1 MYPDS
6 ILFIIAFILG
16 ALSLVLFLFLIIS
29 RKKGKLYSTIL
40 KQETTAYETFVKTTF
55 FGLTDSEAKT
65 ELAETDVL
73 TVLDEDGGTAF
84 TSFDSGVLDGKY
96 ILRREIHGGGMSRV
110 FVAQNAKLGNYWII
124 KFIPAKFQNSTE
136 LSNEVNILR
145 ELNHIN
151 LPSVVDVFSDEKGVY
166 IVESYI
172 EGLGLNRIME
182 EQGPI
187 NQVLV
192 FDWALQMAQVLNY
205 LHHRIPSPIYHF
217 DLKPSNLILTHDN
230 KLVLI
235 DFGISR
241 KAEQEEP
248 KLRAVTYR
256 YAAPEQLCASIPQ
269 KYQQMIESRFGTLPS
284 ERCHWPMDART
295 DIYSFGVI
303 LFELLTGQNPSK
315 TNIKLLDKVAS
326 PEFRNFIKKC
336 IQTEPEKRYQN
347 TEEMIDELQNMKN
360 QRLKMAKSVFLRK
373 TATIA
378 AVFCMVGAMA
388 GYASGYQI
396 YTAEEAAKLGI
407 LPDLVKVSLQ
417 QSQTFNVEKQMQ
429 GGDIHIMDGYDL
441 KWMDTEKNIAQ
452 IDGNKVHGINLG
464 STIFNGT
471 YRNKSVSLGV
481 KVVEPMD
488 GMVDIS
494 QRYYSGHKARAFIH
508 SEMREAIDGAL
519 EEAAL
524 VSPESMASLAE
535 DIYFTDAGRLRL
547 MKKEAHTYKV
557 ESLGLPESYM
567 SARLVRTGD
576 QNVFVLTEEW
586 EGKEGYYSALLM
598 KPEDSSSFKSIYEFD
613 ALGAKVID
621 FVYYDGALYVIENSP
636 ILGKTLL
643 KKYYLD
649 SSGAETLCELTEG
662 AHAITVS
669 DQAEFYIANSEK
681 GIIELYSNGKCEFFA
696 GLETE
701 RAFVDGKAPLFY
713 TPFKIRFHEGHI
725 YVFDFNVL
733 RRIEIENGSVKEV
746 ISIAGEAS
754 PEFSPI
760 HKLEYAAED
769 IILPNSLLSDFVLVS
784 GKIYV
789 SDPKRSAIWEID

>member
-6 ILFIIAFILG
+6 ILFMIAFILG
-16 ALSLVLFLFLIIS
+16 ALALVLVLFLIVS

-55 FGLTDSEAKT
+55 SGLTEDYART
-65 ELAETDVL
+65 EVTQDDVL

-84 TSFDSGVLDGKY
+84 SFFDNGVLDGKY
-96 ILRREIHGGGMSRV
+96 ELKREIHGGGMSRV
-110 FVAQNAKLGNYWII
+110 FVAQNLKLGNYWII
-124 KFIPAKFQNSTE
+124 KFIPTRFQNSVD
-136 LSNEVNILR
+136 LSNEVDILR

-172 EGLGLNRIME
+172 EGLGLNKIME
-182 EQGPI
+182 ERGPI
-187 NQVLV
+187 NQALV
-192 FDWALQMAQVLNY
+192 FDWALQLAQVLGY
-205 LHHRIPSPIYHF
+205 LHHRSPSPIYHF

-241 KAEQEEP
+241 KAEQAES
-248 KLRAVTYR
+248 KSRAVTYR
-256 YAAPEQLCASIPQ
+256 YAAPEQLGGSIPE
-269 KYQQMIESRFGTLPS
+269 KYKNMIEARFGTLPG
-284 ERCHWPMDART
+284 ERHNWAMDART
-295 DIYSFGVI
+295 DIYSLGVI
-303 LFELLTGQNPSK
+303 LFELLTGQNPGK
-315 TNIKLLDKVAS
+315 ENIKLLDNVAS

-336 IQTEPEKRYQN
+336 IQLEPRKRYQ
-347 TEEMIDELQNMKN
+347 TADEMIDELQSMKN
-360 QRLKMAKSVFLRK
+360 QRLKMAKSVFMRK

-378 AVFCMVGAMA
+378 ATLCMVGAMA

-429 GGDIHIMDGYDL
+429 GGDVHMMDGYDL
-441 KWMDTEKNIAQ
+441 KWTDTEKNIAQ
-452 IDGNKVHGINLG
+452 LDGNKVHGINLG

-488 GMVDIS
+488 GLVDIS
-494 QRYYSGHKARAFIH
+494 QRYYSGHKARTFIQ
-508 SEMREAIDGAL
+508 SESREFVDGSL
-519 EEAAL
+519 KEASL
-524 VSPESMASLAE
+524 VSPESMASLGE
-535 DIYFTDAGRLRL
+535 DIYFTDAGKLRL
-547 MKKEAHTYKV
+547 MKRENGEYRIV
-557 ESLGLPESYM
+557 SLALPEKFM
-567 SARLVRTGD
+567 SARLVRTGGGE
-576 QNVFVLTEEW
+576 VFVLTEEW
-586 EGKEGYYSALLM
+586 EAKDGYYTALLSKTAGTSEF
-598 KPEDSSSFKSIYEFD
+598 KPLYEFNT
-613 ALGAKVID
+613 LGSRIVD
-621 FVYYDGALYVIENSP
+621 FVYYEDALYVIEDSP
-636 ILGKTLL
+636 VAGKTLL
-643 KKYYLD
+643 KKYYVNQQE
-649 SSGAETLCELTEG
+649 AEILSELNEG

-669 DQAEFYIANSEK
+669 DQGDFYIANSEK
-681 GIIELYSNGKCEFFA
+681 GIIELYSGGECKFFA

-733 RRIEIENGSVKEV
+733 RRIELQDGSVKEV
-746 ISIAGEAS
+746 ISVAGEAS

-760 HKLEYAAED
+760 EKTEYAAED
-769 IILPNSLLSDFVLVS
+769 IIFPNSLLSDFVLIGDKVY
-784 GKIYV
+784 I
-789 SDPKRSAIWEID
+789 SDPKRGAVWEIE